1 MQLTNNKIRESIWSQ
16 YQIWIKYRSQNS
28 ALRTG
33 SYSFVESNNNRLF
46 SYVRADSDNN
56 NLFIVI
62 HNLSSQSS
70 NELNLRATSSS
81 LPEGSYNL
89 VNLLNNDVLGSITIT
104 SNGAFNTT
112 LSEVSLEGFNSYLL
126 KLEKSQNENN

>member
-1 MQLTNNKIRESIWSQ
+1 MVVVAAEHCKH
-16 YQIWIKYRSQNS
+16 
-28 ALRTG
+28 
-33 SYSFVESNNNRLF
+33 SNCIISNLWLL
-46 SYVRADSDNN
+46 SDNN

-104 SNGAFNTT
+104 SNGAFNST

-126 KLEKSQNENN
+126 KLERP